1 MYEQTAT
8 MTKKMIDLQRVSVE
22 SWIGNMIAFW
32 EQTGSMLNSILNQ
45 SAWIPDEGKKVVRE
59 WVDTNKRG
67 CETLKDAV
75 NNGYNSLGK
84 CLEK

>member
-22 SWIGNMIAFW
+22 GWIGNMIAFW

-45 SAWIPDEGKKVVRE
+45 SAWIPDEGKKVVRD
-59 WVDTNKRG
+59 WIDTNKRG